1 MADIRLN
8 NSMVEI
14 RELNTGDYEELASF
28 NANFPG
34 DIRTKE
40 DWLKRFQHWWEDN
53 PAYDDKWIRG
63 FLLIIDG
70 KIVGWV
76 GSFPTLFKAGE
87 NIVKAFNGTSWR
99 VLEPFRKHSI
109 DLWTKNRE
117 VSKHFIS
124 FNTTPTEAVIKMIT
138 RLGYVKYPW
147 GGEKESYYLYKPNKY
162 IQAILPPT
170 LHWLSP
176 LMSAFLILYQ
186 KAKIKLVKTNLT
198 IKVLDINIPEINEL
212 WNRTKYK
219 FEFTNV
225 RDNLSI
231 QWYAEN
237 KILLGVFQGDKL
249 TAIAILD
256 LRKNL
261 KYDNFDLTLVDCWID
276 YEVSMKYI
284 ISAIVK
290 FCIKYA
296 QENEISRLT
305 FPHFSLEYS
314 ETYKKIGLLN
324 KKYDHLGYI
333 RIPDFLKISLT
344 NENSYFTL
352 LQGDYGV

>member
-1 MADIRLN
+1 LN
-8 NSMVEI
+8 HFV
-14 RELNTGDYEELASF
+14 
-28 NANFPG
+28 
-34 DIRTKE
+34 
-40 DWLKRFQHWWEDN
+40 
-53 PAYDDKWIRG
+53 
-63 FLLIIDG
+63 
-70 KIVGWV
+70 
-76 GSFPTLFKAGE
+76 
-87 NIVKAFNGTSWR
+87 NIALTFGQ
-99 VLEPFRKHSI
+99 
-109 DLWTKNRE
+109 KNRE

-124 FNTTPTEAVIKMIT
+124 FNTTPTEDVIKMIT

-176 LMSAFLILYQ
+176 LISAFLILYQ
-186 KAKIKLVKTNLT
+186 KVKIKLVKTNLN
-198 IKVLDINIPEINEL
+198 IKPLDIKIPEINEL

-231 QWYAEN
+231 QWYADN
-237 KILLGVFQGDKL
+237 KILLGVFQGEKL
-249 TAIAILD
+249 NAIAILD